1 MSYTAQ
7 STTISLSKED
17 LRLLEA
23 VKVIV
28 NESNSYIF
36 KRALSCYY
44 NHLKQ
49 ELKEN
54 K

>member
-1 MSYTAQ
+1 MS
-7 STTISLSKED
+7 STIQQATVSLSKED

-23 VKVIV
+23 VKEIV

-49 ELKEN
+49 ELKER

>member
-7 STTISLSKED
+7 TTTISLSKED
-17 LRLLEA
+17 LRMLET
-23 VKVIV
+23 VREIV

-44 NHLKQ
+44 NHLKN
-49 ELKEN
+49 ELNEN